1 MIRYFIL
8 AFILIMP
15 LFAGLNNL
23 RLHDAIEILK
33 RSNLE
38 LKSAEFDE
46 KMKYYEAQAVSGM
59 KFGKLDAAVSAMR
72 SDDAGNVFGF
82 KLQSRE
88 ANFGDFGAGEFDPSN
103 PDVLTI
109 QPYDLN
115 YPEARNH
122 YLTKITYSI
131 PLYTSGKIY
140 EYSKIAKKLALMSKL
155 DTKKVLQ
162 EKIYQV
168 KKAFYD
174 ISLIEEYIKNLSLI
188 TRNITQLE
196 QTVKQMKKEGFALES
211 DLLEV
216 QAQGAE
222 AESMYIQA
230 KLNRDLAYQYLSFLL
245 NQEVSSI
252 VTQKNNLATTKEIT
266 RDDVIASNLD
276 IQKAKMG
283 LDVSKRAVSVQRANF
298 GPSIGGFAEYGSAD
312 NEANFD
318 KDKDF
323 YTVGVQLSW
332 NIFNGGS
339 DYSNL
344 QRAKI
349 EYLKTQKQVEL
360 AQSGIYLK
368 TKKLQTEALSA
379 LEEIKS
385 YQKQYKFASRVY
397 STYNER
403 YKEGIVPVGD
413 VLIKQSKKLE
423 VLTKL
428 LSVKNK
434 YNTKIFE
441 LDMLLNRGEEI

>member
-1 MIRYFIL
+1 MIRYFFL
-8 AFILIMP
+8 TFILIIP
-15 LFAGLNNL
+15 LSAGLNDL
-23 RLHDAIEILK
+23 RLQDAIEILK

-59 KFGKLDAAVSAMR
+59 KLGKLDAQMSAMR
-72 SDDAGNVFGF
+72 SNDAGNVFGF

-109 QPYDLN
+109 EPYDLN
-115 YPEARNH
+115 YPKARNH
-122 YLTKITYSI
+122 YLTKLTYSI

-140 EYSKIAKKLALMSKL
+140 EYGKIAKKLALMSKL

-162 EKIYQV
+162 EKIYEV
-168 KKAFYD
+168 KKTFYD
-174 ISLIEEYIKNLSLI
+174 IGLIEEYIKNLSLI
-188 TRNITQLE
+188 TRNIKQLE
-196 QTVKQMKKEGFALES
+196 QTVQQMKKEGFALES
-211 DLLEV
+211 DFLEV

-222 AESMYIQA
+222 AESMFIQA
-230 KLNRDLAYQYLSFLL
+230 KLNKDLAYQYLSFLL
-245 NQEVSSI
+245 NQDVTSI
-252 VTQKNNLATTKEIT
+252 VAQENSLATPKIITK
-266 RDDVIASNLD
+266 DDVVTSNLD
-276 IQKAKMG
+276 IEKAKMG
-283 LDVSKRAVSVQRANF
+283 LEVSKRAVSAQRANF

-312 NEANFD
+312 NEVNFD

-339 DYSNL
+339 DYANL
-344 QRAKI
+344 ERAKV

-360 AQSGIYLK
+360 AQNGIYLQA
-368 TKKLQTEALSA
+368 KKLQTEILSTK
-379 LEEIKS
+379 EEIKS
-385 YQKQYKFASRVY
+385 YQTQYKFASRVY
-397 STYNER
+397 DTYNER
-403 YKEGIVPVGD
+403 YKEGIVPISD

-423 VLTKL
+423 VMTKL

-441 LDMLLNRGEEI
+441 LDKLLNRGEEI

>member
-266 RDDVIASNLD
+266 R
-276 IQKAKMG
+276 K
-283 LDVSKRAVSVQRANF
+283 SK
-298 GPSIGGFAEYGSAD
+298 
-312 NEANFD
+312 
-318 KDKDF
+318 
-323 YTVGVQLSW
+323 
-332 NIFNGGS
+332 NG
-339 DYSNL
+339 
-344 QRAKI
+344 A
-349 EYLKTQKQVEL
+349 
-360 AQSGIYLK
+360 
-368 TKKLQTEALSA
+368 
-379 LEEIKS
+379 
-385 YQKQYKFASRVY
+385 
-397 STYNER
+397 
-403 YKEGIVPVGD
+403 
-413 VLIKQSKKLE
+413 
-423 VLTKL
+423 
-428 LSVKNK
+428 
-434 YNTKIFE
+434 
-441 LDMLLNRGEEI
+441 

>member
-1 MIRYFIL
+1 MIRCFFLMISL
-8 AFILIMP
+8 VLP
-15 LFAGLNNL
+15 LFAGLDDL
-23 RLHDAIEILK
+23 RLSDAIEIVK

-38 LKSAEFDE
+38 FQSAKFDE
-46 KMKYYEAQAVSGM
+46 KMKFYEAKAASGM
-59 KFGKLDAAVSAMR
+59 KLGKLEATVSAMR
-72 SDDAGNVFGF
+72 SNDALNVFGF

-88 ANFGDFGAGEFDPSN
+88 ATFGDFGAGEFDPTN

-109 QPYDLN
+109 EPYDLN

-140 EYSKIAKKLALMSKL
+140 EYSKIAHELALMSSL

-162 EKIYQV
+162 EQIYQV

-188 TRNITQLE
+188 THNIGVLE
-196 QTVKQMKKEGFALES
+196 KTVAQMKKEGFALES

-216 QAQGAE
+216 QAQSAE
-222 AESMYIQA
+222 ANSMFIQA
-230 KLNRDLAYQYLSFLL
+230 KLNKDLAYQYLSFLL

-252 VTQKNNLATTKEIT
+252 IFQNTLASVKEIT
-266 RDDVIASNLD
+266 KEGVLTSSLDV
-276 IQKAKMG
+276 QKAKMG
-283 LDVSKRAVSVQRANF
+283 LDVSKRAVSAQRANF

-312 NEANFD
+312 DKFHFD
-318 KDKDF
+318 EEKDF

-339 DYSNL
+339 DYANL
-344 QRAKI
+344 ERAKV

-360 AQSGIYLK
+360 AKSGTYLK
-368 TKKLQTEALSA
+368 AKKLQTEILSA
-379 LEEIKS
+379 QEEIKS
-385 YQKQYKFASRVY
+385 YQTQYKFASRVY
-397 STYNER
+397 DTYNER
-403 YKEGIVPVGD
+403 YKEGIVPISD

-434 YNTKIFE
+434 YNTKVFE
-441 LDMLLNRGEEI
+441 LDKLLNRGEEI

>member
-1 MIRYFIL
+1 LFLVSIL
-8 AFILIMP
+8 AIP
-15 LFAGLNNL
+15 LFAGLDNL
-23 RLHDAIEILK
+23 RLEDAIEILK

-38 LKSAEFDE
+38 LKNAEFDE

-59 KFGKLDAAVSAMR
+59 KLGKLDATVSAMK
-72 SDDAGNVFGF
+72 SNDAGNVFGF

-88 ANFGDFGAGEFDPSN
+88 ATFGDFGFNNDAMAAISSGN
-103 PDVLTI
+103 YAYQPD
-109 QPYDLN
+109 DLN

-122 YLTKITYSI
+122 YLTKVTYSI
-131 PLYTSGKIY
+131 PLYTSGKIH
-140 EYSKIAKKLALMSKL
+140 EYSKMAKKLALMSKL
-155 DTKKVLQ
+155 DTRKVLQ
-162 EKIYQV
+162 EQIYQV

-174 ISLIEEYIKNLSLI
+174 ISLIEEYIANLSLI
-188 TRNITQLE
+188 TNNIAQLE
-196 QTVKQMKKEGFALES
+196 HIVQQMKKEGFALES

-252 VTQKNNLATTKEIT
+252 VTRKNLATSQEIT
-266 RDDVIASNLD
+266 KNDVVTSSLD
-276 IQKAKMG
+276 IQKAKIG
-283 LDVSKRAVSVQRANF
+283 LDVSKSAVSAQRANF

-312 NEANFD
+312 DEFHFD
-318 KDKDF
+318 QDKDF
-323 YTVGVQLSW
+323 YTIGVQLSW

-344 QRAKI
+344 ERAKI

-360 AQSGIYLK
+360 AESGTYLK
-368 TKKLQTEALSA
+368 AKKLQTEILSFK
-379 LEEIKS
+379 EEIKS
-385 YQKQYKFASRVY
+385 YQTQYKFASRVY
-397 STYNER
+397 DTYNER
-403 YKEGIVPVGD
+403 YKEGIVPIGD

-423 VLTKL
+423 VLTRL
-428 LSVKNK
+428 LSAKNK

-441 LDMLLNRGEEI
+441 LDMLLNRGEKI